1 MSKWLTVA
9 WYDPD
14 CELTVNSELRGP
26 FMSDTAREEAIDSLL
41 IEENQDTDYDLVI
54 VRFDIEGD
62 GVPEVAT

>member
-14 CELTVNSELRGP
+14 ERITVNAELRGP
-26 FMSDTAREEAIDSLL
+26 FVSDTVREEVIDSLND
-41 IEENQDTDYDLVI
+41 ENQDTDFDLVI